1 MKKLDVFRSFPG
13 TFWIANT
20 MELFER
26 MAWYGMFIMLAN
38 YLTGPQDAGAL
49 GFTQS
54 QKGLMMS
61 TLAGL
66 VYFLPILT
74 GAIADRFGF
83 KKVLLLSYFMMFGGY
98 LLLSVFKDFWSIYI
112 SFIYLAIGAAFF
124 KPVISASIAKT
135 TNEDNSS
142 IGFGIF
148 YMLVNVGAFI
158 GPFVGA
164 KLKIISYDY
173 VFYFSAAAIAF
184 NAVLVALFYREPV
197 RIPNDEPIGKS
208 LKNVFSNIFVAAK
221 DWRFMLFLL
230 IIGGFWSMYNQLFFT
245 FPVYIE
251 QWVDLHRFYQDVNA
265 ISPFLGEL
273 LGNGKGKIESEMLVN
288 ADALYIVL
296 FQVLVSAFVMR
307 YKPLK
312 AMIGG
317 ILVCA
322 IGIGLTVST
331 NNPFFMLFS
340 IFLFALGEMSS
351 SPKITEYIGRIAPS
365 DKVALYMGFSFFP
378 MFIGNLMAGVLS
390 GPVYT
395 RISDKYYLLNEEL
408 LRRGIDSINAESFRS
423 RQEFFEAAAS
433 HLEMTT
439 FELSDY
445 LYQSANP
452 SSIWMIFTGIGL
464 VSALGLW
471 AYDRWLI
478 KPQVQSLKESSRRGL

>member
-1 MKKLDVFRSFPG
+1 MKKLSVFRSFPG

-38 YLTGPQDAGAL
+38 YLTGSEDSGAL
-49 GFTQS
+49 GFSQS
-54 QKGLMMS
+54 EKGLMMS

-124 KPVISASIAKT
+124 KPVISASITKT
-135 TNEDNSS
+135 TNEENSS

-173 VFYFSAAAIAF
+173 VFYFSAAAIAL
-184 NAVLVALFYREPV
+184 NAILVAFFFKEPV
-197 RIPNDEPIGKS
+197 KVLSDEPVGKAIR
-208 LKNVFSNIFVAAK
+208 KVFSTISIAVR

-230 IIGGFWSMYNQLFFT
+230 IIGGFWSMYNQLFYT

-251 QWVDLHRFYQDVNA
+251 QWVDLHQFYRDVNEL
-265 ISPFLGEL
+265 SPFLGDT
-273 LGNGKGKIESEMLVN
+273 LGNGQGKIESEMLVN
-288 ADALYIVL
+288 ADALYIVI
-296 FQVLVSAFVMR
+296 FQVLVSAMVMR
-307 YKPLK
+307 FKPLK
-312 AMIGG
+312 AMIAG

-351 SPKITEYIGRIAPS
+351 SPKITEYIGRIAPV

-378 MFIGNLMAGVLS
+378 MFIGNILAGFLS

-395 RISDKYYLLNEEL
+395 RLSDKYYLLEQVL
-408 LRRGIDSINAESFRS
+408 IGRGIDSLKADSYSSQND
-423 RQEFFEAAAS
+423 FFVAAAE
-433 HLEMTT
+433 HLQMSPG
-439 FELSDY
+439 ELTNY
-445 LYQSANP
+445 LYQTGNP
-452 SSIWMIFTGIGL
+452 SSIWMIFTGIG
-464 VSALGLW
+464 VAASLGLW
-471 AYDRWLI
+471 AYNRWLM
-478 KPQVQSLKESSRRGL
+478 KEK

>member
-1 MKKLDVFRSFPG
+1 MKNLLVFRTFSG

-38 YLTGPQDAGAL
+38 YLTGSEDSGGL
-49 GFTQS
+49 GFTQN
-54 QKGLMMS
+54 QKGVMMS

-74 GAIADRFGF
+74 GAIADRFGY
-83 KKVLLLSYFMMFGGY
+83 KKVLLLSYFIMFGGY
-98 LLLSVFKDFWSIYI
+98 LLLSFFKDFWSIYI

-135 TNEDNSS
+135 TNDSNSS

-148 YMLVNVGAFI
+148 YMMVNIGAFI

-173 VFYFSAAAIAF
+173 VFYFSAAAIALNF
-184 NAVLVALFYREPV
+184 ILVFLFYREP
-197 RIPNDEPIGKS
+197 IQSNSNEALIKS
-208 LKNVFSNIFVAAK
+208 MKKVLTNIMVAAR
-221 DWRFMLFLL
+221 DWKFMIFLL
-230 IIGGFWSMYNQLFFT
+230 IIGGFWSMYNQLFYT

-251 QWVDLHRFYQDVNA
+251 QWVDLHQFFRDVSA
-265 ISPFLGEL
+265 LSPWLGDI
-273 LGNGKGKIESEMLVN
+273 LGNGNGKIESEMLVN
-288 ADALYIVL
+288 ADALYIVI
-296 FQVLVSAFVMR
+296 FQVFVSALVMR
-307 YKPLK
+307 FKPLK

-351 SPKITEYIGRIAPS
+351 SPKITEYIGRIAPP

-395 RISDKYYLLNEEL
+395 RISDKYFLLEQEL
-408 LRRGIDSINAESFRS
+408 LSKGIDAVKAENFQSQS
-423 RQEFFEAAAS
+423 SYFEAAAV
-433 HLEMTT
+433 HLNMSSV
-439 FELSDY
+439 ELTNY
-445 LYQSANP
+445 LYETSNP
-452 SSIWMIFTGIGL
+452 SSIWIIFTGIG
-464 VSALGLW
+464 VFASLGLL
-471 AYDRWLI
+471 AYDRWLL
-478 KPQVQSLKESSRRGL
+478 SDRRKE

>member
-1 MKKLDVFRSFPG
+1 MKKESVFRSFSG

-38 YLTGPQDAGAL
+38 YLTGSADQGAL
-49 GFTQS
+49 GFSQS
-54 QKGLMMS
+54 EKGLMMS

-74 GAIADRFGF
+74 GAFADRFGY
-83 KKVLLLSYFMMFGGY
+83 KKVLLLSYFMMAGGY
-98 LLLSVFKDFWSIYI
+98 LLLSSFRDFWSIYL

-135 TNEDNSS
+135 TNEKNSS

-184 NAVLVALFYREPV
+184 NAILVSLFYHDPIKPDSSEKV
-197 RIPNDEPIGKS
+197 RLA
-208 LKNVFSNIFVAAK
+208 LKKVLLNVVEAAK
-221 DWRFMLFLL
+221 DWRFMIFLF
-230 IIGGFWSMYNQLFFT
+230 IIGGFWSMYNQLFYT

-251 QWVDLHRFYQDVNA
+251 QWVDLHQFYNDLVHINP
-265 ISPFLGEL
+265 SLGEIF
-273 LGNGKGKIESEMLVN
+273 GNGKGKIESEMLVN
-288 ADALYIVL
+288 ADALYIVV
-296 FQVLVSAFVMR
+296 FQILVSALVMR
-307 YKPLK
+307 FKPLR

-317 ILVCA
+317 IFICA

-351 SPKITEYIGRIAPS
+351 SPKITEYIGRIAPK

-378 MFIGNLMAGVLS
+378 MFIGNVIAGVLS

-395 RISDKYYLLNEEL
+395 RISDKYFLLAEEIKS
-408 LRRGIDSINAESFRS
+408 RGIETITLNDFENKND
-423 RQEFFEAAAS
+423 FFEAAAKQLNMS
-433 HLEMTT
+433 SV
-439 FELSDY
+439 ELTNY

-452 SSIWMIFTGIGL
+452 SSIWLIFTGIG
-464 VSALGLW
+464 VGAAFALWL
-471 AYDRWLI
+471 YDRFLLG
-478 KPQVQSLKESSRRGL
+478 KKTD